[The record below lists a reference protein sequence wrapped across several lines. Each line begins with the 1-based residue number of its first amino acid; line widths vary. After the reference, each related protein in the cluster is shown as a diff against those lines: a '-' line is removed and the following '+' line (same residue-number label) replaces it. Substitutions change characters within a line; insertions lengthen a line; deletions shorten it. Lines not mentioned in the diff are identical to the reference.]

1 MYRIIKQD
9 GTELGLTESV
19 LYIRIGSGGCFTPC
33 KEQDAVGIAYQ
44 STPYNLF
51 GHTDI
56 EGADTVLVRK
66 CDGGAVVTH
75 QRNLVDELIL
85 SALEV

>member
-9 GTELGLTESV
+9 GTELGLTESI

-33 KEQDAVGIAYQ
+33 KEQDAVGVAYQ

-66 CDGGAVVTH
+66 CDGGAVVTD
-75 QRNLVDELIL
+75 RKSVGRERVYR
-85 SALEV
+85 SV